1 MRNKDVSEE
10 QIGPGQ
16 RPARAGGDAAVLEG
30 RPRSP
35 GSPQQ
40 PSTEAHS
47 PHTEARGPGSRPQTA
62 GLRAKLCSLKAGS
75 EETRV

>member
-16 RPARAGGDAAVLEG
+16 RPARAGGDTTVLKG
-30 RPRSP
+30 RPRST
-35 GSPQQ
+35 GSALQRH
-40 PSTEAHS
+40 PSS
-47 PHTEARGPGSRPQTA
+47 PAP
-62 GLRAKLCSLKAGS
+62 RAKLCSLKAGS